1 MSQDS
6 KFIQEFQNKLNEMT
20 NSNSTANQKILSE
33 LQDIKGKV
41 TTVLQNIKSLK
52 QKIVDCDQQT
62 KGLKQQLQQNQQNIQ
77 SSASPDQIAGLQ
89 QKNAELT
96 QQIGVIEQTKK
107 QAMDAIQQSIDV
119 LNKYTETSNADVSS
133 IKLLIDDIKNA
144 LTNAS
149 SSNIPSGDSGGI
161 TGFLGSLFGSTPA
174 PLAPSGQPQMP
185 LLSPTDL
192 EKARIVAAEEQR
204 KRENEQVR
212 QIEQR
217 RNQAGE
223 PQKDQQQI
231 LEDRLYAQKVENM
244 QRKMGQRNIER
255 DEQMARE
262 LQTPIVQ
269 PGGKKIRKSKKRLG
283 TKKNKSKRRHN
294 KRSLKKK

>member
-62 KGLKQQLQQNQQNIQ
+62 KGLKQQVQQNQENIQ

-185 LLSPTDL
+185 LLAPTDL